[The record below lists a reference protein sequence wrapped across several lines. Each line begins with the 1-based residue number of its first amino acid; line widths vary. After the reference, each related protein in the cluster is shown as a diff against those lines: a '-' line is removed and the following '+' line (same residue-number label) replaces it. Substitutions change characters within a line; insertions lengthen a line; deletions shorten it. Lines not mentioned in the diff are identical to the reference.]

1 MSRSKWKGPFVDIS
15 LVKIKKSLPI
25 QKVWS
30 RRSIILKK
38 FIGKTF
44 LVHTGKSFKRLYIT
58 REKVGYKFGEF
69 CFTRAFKKK
78 TPKKKIKT
86 KKK

>member
-15 LVKIKKSLPI
+15 LVKKKKKLSI

-30 RRSIILKK
+30 RRSMILKK

-69 CFTRAFKKK
+69 CFTRAFKNK